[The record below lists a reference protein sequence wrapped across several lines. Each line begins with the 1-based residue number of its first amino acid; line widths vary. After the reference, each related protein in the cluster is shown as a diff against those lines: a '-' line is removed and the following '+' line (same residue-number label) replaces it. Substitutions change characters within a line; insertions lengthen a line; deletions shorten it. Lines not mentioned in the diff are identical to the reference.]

1 VLNCGSANYTSQ
13 VPFPYSPEEFDM
25 YARNVSISLKP
36 NTAREF
42 TQTFENDILPLLRK
56 QNGFKDE
63 ITFLGE
69 DGQDVVAISLWDRK
83 ESADAYS
90 RETYPQVLKGLSKV
104 VSGTPE
110 VHAYEVSNST
120 FHKIAAKV

>member
-1 VLNCGSANYTSQ
+1 
-13 VPFPYSPEEFDM
+13 M

-36 NTAREF
+36 NSAKEF
-42 TQTFENDILPLLRK
+42 TQKFEQDILPLLRK

-69 DGQDVVAISLWDRK
+69 GGKDAVAISLWDRK

-90 RETYPQVLKGLSKV
+90 RDTYPQVLKGLATV
-104 VSGTPE
+104 VEGTPK
-110 VHAYEVSNST
+110 VNAYEVANST
-120 FHKIAAKV
+120 FHKIAARV